1 MSDLSLKCIKFDFP
15 RPRCGSLQRSPDPL
29 AGIKGAAS
37 WHGGEQEGMEKGRG
51 KGWGEWREEGRE
63 RKGRDGAGKEKG
75 DRGNGRDGRGHGM
88 GREGRE
94 TRKGRE
100 KEEGCY
106 SPKLHF
112 LALPLLI

>member
-1 MSDLSLKCIKFDFP
+1 
-15 RPRCGSLQRSPDPL
+15 
-29 AGIKGAAS
+29 
-37 WHGGEQEGMEKGRG
+37 MEKGRG

-94 TRKGRE
+94 KRKGRE
-100 KEEGCY
+100 KEERCY
-106 SPKLHF
+106 NPKLQF
-112 LALPLLI
+112 LAPPLLIWTPFRKSWIPLHVMHAHAR